1 MPGPSPARGP
11 PAGTQAAQ
19 AALLAPPGSAPP
31 PAAHASPYAAP
42 YPHAPPA
49 PPEEKFHTGDTVAL
63 VSSLVSPMAAFFLF
77 MYGFGAMNQSAP
89 DTSAATSLYLP
100 ALLVVVGAAAAVAA
114 LGRNKPLRLGVAA
127 AVGLPLGFAV
137 ATVAEAAYGYFGFF
151 LFVGGP
157 LLMLLMVLMMA
168 YLGIAI
174 ASLVMLG
181 VSGSRRAADVAACGG
196 LGLAAA
202 FATAAAYHL
211 ATLERQA
218 TLARDAF
225 DIPGPVGPLLA
236 ILLLASA
243 AWSRRRS
250 ATMHR

>member
-1 MPGPSPARGP
+1 M
-11 PAGTQAAQ
+11 
-19 AALLAPPGSAPP
+19 
-31 PAAHASPYAAP
+31 
-42 YPHAPPA
+42 
-49 PPEEKFHTGDTVAL
+49 PEEKYHSGDTVAL
-63 VSSLVSPMAAFFLF
+63 VASLVSPIAAFFLF
-77 MYGFGAMNQSAP
+77 MNGFGAMNQSSP
-89 DTSAATSLYLP
+89 DTSAALSLYLP
-100 ALLVVVGAAAAVAA
+100 ALLVVVGAVAAVAA
-114 LGRNKPLRLGVAA
+114 LGRNKPLRLGIAA

-157 LLMLLMVLMMA
+157 LLMLLAILLMA

-174 ASLVMLG
+174 TSLVMLG

-196 LGLAAA
+196 LGIAAA
-202 FATAAAYHL
+202 FAAAAAYHL

-218 TLARDAF
+218 DLARQAF

-236 ILLLASA
+236 VLLLAA
-243 AWSRRRS
+243 AAMARRRP